1 MEPAIL
7 LVSEDRMLSF
17 SRAELLKKWKP
28 VIADSANAP
37 YVMAANAYDL
47 LILCQTIPD
56 DVAARLAF
64 QMVGLHPAARILS
77 IEQPGQ
83 PRCFPAMRYTVN
95 MGNPMDLPNRVASIV
110 GATAY

>member
-1 MEPAIL
+1 MKPAIL

-28 VIADSANAP
+28 VVVDSAKAP
-37 YVMAANAYDL
+37 YAMATNAWDL

-56 DVAARLAF
+56 DIAARLAF
-64 QMVGLHPAARILS
+64 QMAGLHPAAKVLS

-83 PRCFPAMRYTVN
+83 PRYFPAMRYTVN
-95 MGNPMDLPNRVASIV
+95 MGHPMDLPNRVASIV